1 MEEEKPNYYS
11 ILTADV
17 RYDTKLSPTAK
28 ILYSEI
34 TALSNKNGY
43 CTASN
48 GYFSKLYSL
57 TIRSISNAIS
67 TLKEQGYIQVVQ
79 VVSNKEVIER
89 KIYPLSSPKTSIP
102 LEKNFY
108 TPMEKNF
115 LIPLEKNFQDNITS
129 KTFNTTS
136 INKKIPLEKKEQYA
150 EFVSMTEKEH
160 NTLIEKYG
168 EEKTNMCIERL
179 DNYKGSNGKTYKSD
193 YRAILSWVA
202 AEVDKDLKKQLPKK
216 EMQHTEYDDIP
227 F

>member
-1 MEEEKPNYYS
+1 
-11 ILTADV
+11 
-17 RYDTKLSPTAK
+17 
-28 ILYSEI
+28 
-34 TALSNKNGY
+34 
-43 CTASN
+43 
-48 GYFSKLYSL
+48 
-57 TIRSISNAIS
+57 
-67 TLKEQGYIQVVQ
+67 
-79 VVSNKEVIER
+79 
-89 KIYPLSSPKTSIP
+89 
-102 LEKNFY
+102 
-108 TPMEKNF
+108 MEKNF
-115 LIPLEKNFQDNITS
+115 LTPLEKNFQDNITS